1 MVILMSPK
9 PQAGPGAPPNGNP
22 RSPILNRLRTRA
34 TSQRPRT
41 PPERG
46 RTGHRRLV
54 LRFAV
59 LSLVALALAFSGTLW
74 FTVNDA
80 HRDARRAVTARAS
93 LVATTLAANPMMPED
108 FSGVGPERRHD
119 LDKWFQQ
126 GPLLGSMLAAEI
138 VTPAGEVLYATG
150 DGIID
155 PIVRGDI
162 AARALRGESATD
174 TARVSGEDGTKV
186 VVAAVPLRVGGGAA
200 PPAALV
206 VAEDYGPIQAQTRK
220 ELTRIGTGML
230 VALVLLY
237 AAIFPL
243 LVGASRRLR
252 RQADENEHQ
261 TFHDALT
268 GLPNRALFRDRVR
281 QAVLAARREQ
291 GSFAVLALD
300 LDRFKEV
307 NDALGQK
314 TGDELLIEVGKRLGA
329 CLRDSDTV
337 ARLGGDQ
344 FGILLPAVRS
354 SAGAAR
360 VARAVLDAIDEP
372 FDLDEMAVALD
383 ISVGGAMFPEHG
395 EDDDALIQHADVARR
410 RGKATHGGLV
420 MYSSD
425 LDENSTRRL
434 TLAGDLRRAISGGEL
449 VVHYQPKTHLVTR
462 RVTGFEALVRWN
474 HPQLGTL
481 LPGEFIHIAE
491 ATGLIRPLTM
501 EVLDSSLRQCAEWR
515 RRGHMVGVAVN
526 LSVQHLLDDGLPSDV
541 SDLLARHHLPP
552 EALELEIT
560 EGTIM
565 SNPRRAREVL
575 IALSDMGVRIA
586 IDDFGVGYSSLG
598 YLSELPVDVLKIDR
612 SFVMKMA
619 ESGHEAMI
627 VRTTIDLGHNLG
639 LEVVAEGVETTEVA
653 RLLRDGGCDLAQGFF
668 FSRPRPAADLDDVLR
683 ASAAAQAVIS
693 QPEA

>member
-1 MVILMSPK
+1 MSPK
-9 PQAGPGAPPNGNP
+9 PQAGPGVPSNG
-22 RSPILNRLRTRA
+22 I
-34 TSQRPRT
+34 PRT
-41 PPERG
+41 SSVHR
-46 RTGHRRLV
+46 RRAKADSSRAQTSTTSRKTGQLRLV
-54 LRFAV
+54 LWFAV
-59 LSLVALALAFSGTLW
+59 MSLVALALAFSGTLW
-74 FTVNDA
+74 FVVTG
-80 HRDARRAVTARAS
+80 ARREARRDVVARAS
-93 LVATTLAANPMMPED
+93 LVATAVAADALMPE
-108 FSGVGPERRHD
+108 GVGDMDPERRHE
-119 LDKWFQQ
+119 LDKLFQR
-126 GPLLGSMLAAEI
+126 GPLLGSTLAAEI
-138 VTPAGEVLYATG
+138 VTPLGRVVYATS
-150 DGIID
+150 DGGID
-155 PIVRGDI
+155 PSIRAEVVRQ
-162 AARALRGESATD
+162 ALLGAPASD
-174 TARVSGEDGTKV
+174 TTRLSGKDGAEV
-186 VVAAVPLRVGGGAA
+186 VVAAVPLRIGGGAA

-206 VAEDYGPIQAQTRK
+206 VAEDYGPIRAHAREDLQRV
-220 ELTRIGTGML
+220 GVGML
-230 VALVLLY
+230 ISLVLLY
-237 AAIFPL
+237 AAIFPIL
-243 LVGASRRLR
+243 MGASRRLR
-252 RQADENEHQ
+252 RQAQQNEHQ
-261 TFHDALT
+261 ALHDALT

-281 QAVLAARREQ
+281 QAVLSARRGQ
-291 GSFAVLALD
+291 HSFALLVLD

-314 TGDELLIEVGKRLGA
+314 TGDELLVEVGKRVAA

-344 FGILLPAVRS
+344 FGVLLPGVGSA
-354 SAGAAR
+354 AGAER
-360 VARAVLDAIDEP
+360 VARTLLDTIGEP
-372 FDLDEMAVALD
+372 LELSEMTVTLD
-383 ISVGGAMFPEHG
+383 ISMGGAMFPAHG
-395 EDDDALIQHADVARR
+395 DDDDALIQHADVARR
-410 RGKATHGGLV
+410 SAKTTHGGLV

-425 LDENSTRRL
+425 LDEDSARRL

-474 HPQLGTL
+474 HPQLGL
-481 LPGEFIHIAE
+481 LPPGEFIQIAE

-501 EVLDSSLRQCAEWR
+501 EVLDSALRQCADWR
-515 RRGHMVGVAVN
+515 RQGHMVGVAVN

-541 SDLLARHHLPP
+541 SGLLVRHRVPA

-639 LEVVAEGVETTEVA
+639 LEVVAEGVETVEVA
-653 RLLRDGGCDLAQGFF
+653 RLLRDGGCDLAQGFY
-668 FSRPRPAADLDDVLR
+668 FSHPQPAVELDEVLR
-683 ASAAAQAVIS
+683 VSAARQAVMS

>member
-1 MVILMSPK
+1 MSPK
-9 PQAGPGAPPNGNP
+9 RQAGPGVPHNGTP
-22 RSPILNRLRTRA
+22 RTPSLHRLRTRTA
-34 TSQRPRT
+34 SWRAQA
-41 PPERG
+41 PPKSEK
-46 RTGHRRLV
+46 TGNRRLV

-59 LSLVALALAFSGTLW
+59 LSLVALTLAFSGTWW
-74 FTVNDA
+74 FMAADA
-80 HRDARRAVTARAS
+80 RGDARRDVAARAS
-93 LVATTLAANPMMPED
+93 LVATTLAGDPLMPHD
-108 FSGVGPERRHD
+108 FSGVNPERRHV
-119 LDKWFQQ
+119 LDTLFQQ
-126 GPLLGSMLAAEI
+126 GPLLGSTLAAEI
-138 VTPAGEVLYATG
+138 VTPDGEVVYATS

-155 PIVRGDI
+155 PSARDDV
-162 AARALRGESATD
+162 ATRALRGEAATD
-174 TARVSGEDGTKV
+174 TARVAGKDGAEV
-186 VVAAVPLRVGGGAA
+186 VVAAVPLRIGGGES
-200 PPAALV
+200 PPVALV
-206 VAEDYGPIQAQTRK
+206 VAEDYGPIQAHTRGQLK
-220 ELTRIGTGML
+220 RIGVGML

-237 AAIFPL
+237 VAIFPI

-252 RQADENEHQ
+252 RQTDENEHQ
-261 TFHDALT
+261 ALHDTLT

-281 QAVLAARREQ
+281 QAVLAARRGQ
-291 GSFAVLALD
+291 TSFVVLSLD

-307 NDALGQK
+307 NGALGQK

-344 FGILLPAVRS
+344 FGVLLPGVGS
-354 SAGAAR
+354 TAGAAR
-360 VARAVLDAIDEP
+360 VAGTVLDTIGEP
-372 FDLDEMAVALD
+372 FDLGERVVTVG
-383 ISVGGAMFPEHG
+383 ISLGGAMFPEHG
-395 EDDDALIQHADVARR
+395 DDDDSLIQHADAARR
-410 RGKATHGGLV
+410 SAKTTHGGLV

-425 LDENSTRRL
+425 LDEDSSRRL
-434 TLAGDLRRAISGGEL
+434 ALAGDLRRAIGGGEL
-449 VVHYQPKTHLVTR
+449 IVHYQPKTHLVTR

-474 HPQLGTL
+474 HPERGL
-481 LPGEFIHIAE
+481 LPPGEFIYIAE

-501 EVLDSSLRQCAEWR
+501 EVLDTSLRQCAEWR
-515 RRGHMVGVAVN
+515 RQGHMVGVAVN

-541 SDLLARHHLPP
+541 SGLLVRHGVPG
-552 EALELEIT
+552 EALEFEIT

-639 LEVVAEGVETTEVA
+639 LEVVAEGVETAEVA
-653 RLLRDGGCDLAQGFF
+653 RLLRGGGCDLAQGDF

-683 ASAAAQAVIS
+683 ASAAAQAVMS